1 MKKILFV
8 INTMGRAG
16 AEMALLELLRCLVKD
31 DGLELSLFVLTGQGE
46 MISRVPE
53 EVKLLN
59 KNFDECSVLLPEGK
73 RHLMKTSAKALFKNG
88 SHWLIRLPPY
98 PSCRLHRFRAHRRQS
113 WYHRCRCCCRRLW
126 WYRYR

>member
-46 MISRVPE
+46 MISQVPE

-59 KNFDECSVLLPEGK
+59 KNFSISSKVIEPGLVFCNLAMV
-73 RHLMKTSAKALFKNG
+73 
-88 SHWLIRLPPY
+88 
-98 PSCRLHRFRAHRRQS
+98 
-113 WYHRCRCCCRRLW
+113 
-126 WYRYR
+126 

>member
-16 AEMALLELLRCLVKD
+16 AEMALLELLRCLVKY

-46 MISRVPE
+46 MISQVPE

-59 KNFDECSVLLPEGK
+59 KNFDECSVLP
-73 RHLMKTSAKALFKNG
+73 R
-88 SHWLIRLPPY
+88 IRQLREY
-98 PSCRLHRFRAHRRQS
+98 RFAARRQAAFDENLCEGAVQKRNGVPPVS
-113 WYHRCRCCCRRLW
+113 ISCKAVFGYGKM
-126 WYRYR
+126 